1 MTSKV
6 RSLPLDDFRRS
17 ARLALLLAVLLAMLS
32 LIVQA
37 ALVQPAR
44 AQSVEDQ
51 LQRMQRELS
60 DLQRQVYTNGT
71 PPAAASGG
79 ASGGGGGVT
88 PTQAARIQLQLD
100 QFESQMAELTGRI
113 EDMNFRIQSV
123 TDRLDKLVA
132 DVDLRLRN
140 LEQGGLPPVG
150 AADDGAAKAG
160 DSGQMATAP
169 AASGAAPSS
178 APRPGTIG
186 SISENDLN
194 SFQQQGAQQQGAQQQ
209 GAQQQGA
216 QQQGA
221 QQQGAEQQGSSTTA
235 PTAQQSAAAP
245 AAAALPGGSPQEQYD
260 YAFGLLRQANYAG
273 AEQAFSAFLAEHP
286 QNALAGNAKYWLG
299 ETYYVRGNY
308 QQAAVTFAEGFEAY
322 PNNSKAPDNL
332 LKLGMSLASLG
343 STQDACGTFT
353 VLLDRYADAPATILS
368 RAQRESQR
376 LGCQ

>member
-1 MTSKV
+1 
-6 RSLPLDDFRRS
+6 
-17 ARLALLLAVLLAMLS
+17 
-32 LIVQA
+32 
-37 ALVQPAR
+37 
-44 AQSVEDQ
+44 
-51 LQRMQRELS
+51 MQRELS

-123 TDRLDKLVA
+123 TDRLDK
-132 DVDLRLRN
+132 DLRLRN

-150 AADDGAAKAG
+150 AADDGMANGGAAMAG

-209 GAQQQGA
+209 GAQQQG
-216 QQQGA
+216 
-221 QQQGAEQQGSSTTA
+221 SSTTA

-245 AAAALPGGSPQEQYD
+245 AAAAALPGGSPQEQYD

>member
-1 MTSKV
+1 MTSEV
-6 RSLPLDDFRRS
+6 RSLSLDSFRRG
-17 ARLALLLAVLLAMLS
+17 AWLTVLLALLSLS
-32 LIVQA
+32 AQPV
-37 ALVQPAR
+37 LVQPAR
-44 AQSVEDQ
+44 AQSVDDQ

-71 PPAAASGG
+71 PPAAASG
-79 ASGGGGGVT
+79 AGGVA

-100 QFESQMAELTGRI
+100 QFESQLADLTGRI
-113 EDMNFRIQSV
+113 EDMNFRIQTV
-123 TDRLDKLVA
+123 TSRLDKLVA

-150 AADDGAAKAG
+150 AADEGMANGAMAG
-160 DSGQMATAP
+160 DSGQMAAAP
-169 AASGAAPSS
+169 AASGTAPSS
-178 APRPGTIG
+178 APQPGTIG

-194 SFQQQGAQQQGAQQQ
+194 NFQQQGASRSA
-209 GAQQQGA
+209 
-216 QQQGA
+216 
-221 QQQGAEQQGSSTTA
+221 A
-235 PTAQQSAAAP
+235 PAAQQSAALP
-245 AAAALPGGSPQEQYD
+245 AATAALPGGSPQEQYD

-343 STQDACGTFT
+343 STPDACGTFT

-376 LGCQ
+376 LGCR